1 MNVFSSLAPP
11 STVQIGIRAICRQS
25 ERRLCAAASRQ
36 LSTASRTFPP
46 QCGIQSKFGLSSPSV
61 ILGRNQ
67 IRHEQLLPR
76 TTIRTIFKFRATVH
90 YSQLPQ
96 DYDDA
101 KGLPFRKEELNRT
114 EAQQIFG
121 PNIPPAKANLLLR
134 VIHGRRVAGTLD
146 DPDLQ
151 QNTATFRT
159 EDKIKA
165 LEYLRT
171 HIPVDEVINAGLRAE
186 DELRVLE
193 EQEQEQEGEQIEEK
207 HEDSSPLKTHP
218 PPAKEIAEETLT
230 VASRLPQIQKDTS
243 PYGESLFD
251 KIRKRNIAAQKA
263 EEARLEEER
272 LKKEEEEALQN
283 IGGLQKE
290 QAKPGAMSPWRQKYA
305 ERASSN
311 LTAPLEMKAWE
322 RLLPA
327 TTFTLLVIAAC
338 VVLAAF
344 YTPPK
349 RDRRIWPEIPP
360 AAATCIG
367 LILVNVA
374 VFGLWKFP
382 PAWKLLNRYMLVIPA
397 TPRPLQLLGA
407 LFSHQSAGHM
417 AGNMIALW
425 FFGIRLHDEIGR
437 GNFLALYFASGTLGF
452 LGSMFNLVLWRGI
465 QFTTLGASGAVYGII
480 SAFFWMHRNE
490 EFKVFGYPPDPWSG
504 PTGATFLG
512 LIVGLH
518 VWAGLFSRAAAAMRL
533 DVASHV
539 AGIVAGLVGIEV
551 IQKFMDER
559 ARARAEREKAMS
571 KTIDVMEKFVET
583 RQKGDKTN

>member
-1 MNVFSSLAPP
+1 MNILSSFAPP
-11 STVQIGIRAICRQS
+11 SSFQVGVRAVCRHT
-25 ERRLCAAASRQ
+25 ERRLCAAVPRQ
-36 LSTASRTFPP
+36 LSTTSRSSSQ
-46 QCGIQSKFGLSSPSV
+46 QCSIHSRFGLPNPSAV
-61 ILGRNQ
+61 LRQ
-67 IRHEQLLPR
+67 HRTRHEQLLPR
-76 TTIRTIFKFRATVH
+76 TAIRTVFKFRAIVH

-96 DYDDA
+96 DYEDA
-101 KGLPFRKEELNRT
+101 KGLSFRKEELSRT
-114 EAQQIFG
+114 EAKQIFG
-121 PNIPPAKANLLLR
+121 PQITPADANLLLR

-151 QNTATFRT
+151 QNTAIFRA

-186 DELRVLE
+186 DELRMLE
-193 EQEQEQEGEQIEEK
+193 EQERDGEQREEQ
-207 HEDSSPLKTHP
+207 HEETSPMKIHP
-218 PPAKEIAEETLT
+218 PPSSQGAPEEP
-230 VASRLPQIQKDTS
+230 VAVINRLPQQEKNSS

-251 KIRKRNIAAQKA
+251 KIRSRNIAIREA
-263 EEARLEEER
+263 EEKRLEEER

-290 QAKPGAMSPWRQKYA
+290 QAQPRAMSPWRQKHA
-305 ERASSN
+305 ERATSK
-311 LTAPLEMKAWE
+311 LTAPPEMKAWE

-338 VVLAAF
+338 FVLAAY

-349 RDRRIWPEIPP
+349 RDWRVWPDVPP

-374 VFGLWKFP
+374 VFALWKFP
-382 PAWKLLNRYMLVIPA
+382 PFWGLLNRYMLVIPA

-407 LFSHQSAGHM
+407 LFSHQSASHM

-437 GNFLALYFASGTLGF
+437 GNFLALYFASGTIGF
-452 LGSMFNLVLWRGI
+452 LASMFNLVLWRGI
-465 QFTTLGASGAVYGII
+465 QFTTLGASGAVYGVIA
-480 SAFFWMHRNE
+480 AFFWMHRKE
-490 EFKVFGYPPDPWSG
+490 EFKIFGYPPDPLSG
-504 PTGATFLG
+504 PSGATFLG

-518 VWAGLFSRAAAAMRL
+518 VWVGLFSRASVAMSL
-533 DVASHV
+533 DVASHIG
-539 AGIVAGLVGIEV
+539 GIIAGLAGIEV
-551 IQKFMDER
+551 VQRFMDDR

-571 KTIDVMEKFVET
+571 STIDVMEKFVET
-583 RQKGDKTN
+583 RQKGDKSN